1 MRLVTPLLEK
11 SPARMT
17 KRHRAKE
24 FTRVFSFSQDE
35 EIPEDLKVHIVL
47 DNAATHK
54 TPEVHKWLVKHP
66 RFIFHSRS
74 HLAAL
79 GVNLVERWF
88 ADLATKWLHRGVHTS
103 VDHLVE
109 SMNTQVKT

>member
-1 MRLVTPLLEK
+1 MWCWLMMPGTPQKRSSDYKPQRHHQRRMRLLTPRLEK

-17 KRHRAKE
+17 NRHRAKE

-35 EIPEDLKVHIVL
+35 EIPEDLNVHIVL
-47 DNAATHK
+47 DNVATHK

-74 HLAAL
+74 HLQRS
-79 GVNLVERWF
+79 G
-88 ADLATKWLHRGVHTS
+88 
-103 VDHLVE
+103 
-109 SMNTQVKT
+109 

>member
-1 MRLVTPLLEK
+1 MRLLTPRLEK

-24 FTRVFSFSQDE
+24 FIEFSGLIDE

-47 DNAATHK
+47 DNVATHK

-66 RFIFHSRS
+66 RFIFHFTPTYS
-74 HLAAL
+74 AWM
-79 GVNLVERWF
+79 NLVER
-88 ADLATKWLHRGVHTS
+88 
-103 VDHLVE
+103 
-109 SMNTQVKT
+109 